1 MAITWGATSGYFRL
15 GIDIKVSGTTATIIV
30 YGQSVGYGHNWT
42 YPLNF
47 TGSWSGSKRV
57 SFYSG
62 TGQTVT
68 KELHRSSASFT
79 GTRTYGAN
87 ISYWNG
93 AASVSRS
100 VTISPPPKP
109 TPPATPG
116 LSKISRSSDTQHVL
130 SWSHSGG
137 ATGFSIERRDYV
149 DGAWGAWRVVG
160 AVNSTS
166 ARSYTDAD
174 TVAGRAYQWR
184 MRARNSV
191 GYSAYSGVSLVTP
204 TTPTVV
210 PSVTAKRAG
219 SGVRVAWAATNSSPS
234 YVSWEIMHDV
244 SGGSST
250 QVGGSQAG
258 GAREYVHASPDA
270 TRPQSYRVRQ
280 VVRSPHDGGKTL
292 YGPWGASNTV
302 QLIAKPAAPTVVW
315 PQPEQMYGLGQ
326 ISLRWTHNAVDES
339 EQSKATVQI
348 WKDNQKIFQI
358 VIDGAD
364 DVYLWT
370 PPSIGRYVVNVQTL
384 GSHPDWSD
392 WSGGTAFTV
401 ADYPDVTVLSPVDVV
416 GTNTAVAAWDV
427 SQAQGYRQNAF
438 RLSLFDIGGVEL
450 GVWEGTGNTTV
461 YPLPYTV
468 ENNTEYVLTVEVAT
482 NDLWSLPVE
491 QYFRVKYAPPA
502 TPIIDVTW
510 DDDTG
515 AATVYADAGLADIQA
530 ENKVPNWSFETG
542 YQPWRSNFGL
552 NASHIVGVSDAWHGA
567 KVVQSTI
574 GSSVFHWIF
583 LPFENAV
590 PTEPDRVWE
599 ARARVRTVG
608 GEGRAYAGFRAYQAN
623 GEWNVPGSEVPGL
636 EDGQWETITYRYKS
650 TSKVV
655 RVTPL
660 IGVAAER
667 GTVFQIDAVELRD
680 VTEAVATPP
689 TKRIDLYRSVDGG
702 VSWELV
708 LEDFEPDTALSDYRC
723 LTYGE
728 TLYKAT
734 AFTDIGGVAEA
745 VFVLDV
751 RSDKMWIGAGPGY
764 VQTIGLQ
771 YNPGVSGSVEA
782 ERASLV
788 FDGRVLPVPVAGVAR
803 SQSMGLSGW
812 LLEDEGESLDALLGL
827 IQGDFVT
834 HLVRI
839 PGRSVYGIITSV
851 DWDYKRGGAWPV
863 SFTIR
868 ETEPEAS

>member
-15 GIDIKVSGTTATIIV
+15 GIDIKVSGTRATVIV

-42 YPLNF
+42 YPLNL
-47 TGSWSGSKRV
+47 TGSWGGSKQV

-68 KELHRSSASFT
+68 KELHRTTQSFT
-79 GTRTYGAN
+79 GRRSYGAN

-100 VTISPPPKP
+100 VTISAPPKP

-160 AVNSTS
+160 AANSTS
-166 ARSYTDAD
+166 ARSYTDAG

-219 SGVRVAWAATNSSPS
+219 SGVRVAWEAENSAPS
-234 YVSWEIMHDV
+234 NVGWQVMHDV
-244 SGGSST
+244 KGGSSI
-250 QVGGSQAG
+250 QVGGNQAAG
-258 GAREYVHASPDA
+258 TREYVHASPDPE
-270 TRPQSYRVRQ
+270 RVQSYRVRQ
-280 VVRSPHDGGKTL
+280 YVYTPHDGGKTL

-315 PQPEQMYGLGQ
+315 PQPEQMYGLGR
-326 ISLRWTHNAVDES
+326 IWLRWTHNATDGS
-339 EQSKATVQI
+339 EQSKAVVEV
-348 WKDNQKIFQI
+348 WKNGELIFQTT
-358 VIDGAD
+358 VNGAD
-364 DVYLWT
+364 DRYLWT
-370 PPSIGRYVVNVQTL
+370 PPGLGRYVVNVRTK

-392 WSGGTAFTV
+392 WSGATAFTV

-416 GTNTAVAAWDV
+416 DTNTAVAAWDV

-491 QYFRVKYAPPA
+491 QYFRVEYEQPA
-502 TPIIDVTW
+502 TPIINATW

-515 AATVYADAGLADIQA
+515 AATVYADAGLADI
-530 ENKVPNWSFETG
+530 T
-542 YQPWRSNFGL
+542 
-552 NASHIVGVSDAWHGA
+552 
-567 KVVQSTI
+567 
-574 GSSVFHWIF
+574 
-583 LPFENAV
+583 
-590 PTEPDRVWE
+590 
-599 ARARVRTVG
+599 
-608 GEGRAYAGFRAYQAN
+608 
-623 GEWNVPGSEVPGL
+623 
-636 EDGQWETITYRYKS
+636 
-650 TSKVV
+650 
-655 RVTPL
+655 
-660 IGVAAER
+660 
-667 GTVFQIDAVELRD
+667 
-680 VTEAVATPP
+680 TPP

-708 LEDFEPDTALSDYRC
+708 LEDFEPNTALSDYRC

-751 RSDKMWIGAGPGY
+751 RSDKMWIGAGEGY
-764 VQTIGLQ
+764 TETIGIR
-771 YNPGVSGSVEA
+771 YDPEVYGSAHA
-782 ERASLV
+782 ERAALV
-788 FDGRVLPVPVAGVAR
+788 FDGRALPVPMLGVQRAGEMELVGRIVDGEAP
-803 SQSMGLSGW
+803 SLNEF
-812 LLEDEGESLDALLGL
+812 LE
-827 IQGDFVT
+827 FVT
-834 HLVRI
+834 GGHLTYLVRV
-839 PGRSVYGIITSV
+839 PGKSLVGIVTDATYDRVPFHTWLVTLSLI
-851 DWDYKRGGAWPV
+851 
-863 SFTIR
+863 
-868 ETEPEAS
+868 ETEEE